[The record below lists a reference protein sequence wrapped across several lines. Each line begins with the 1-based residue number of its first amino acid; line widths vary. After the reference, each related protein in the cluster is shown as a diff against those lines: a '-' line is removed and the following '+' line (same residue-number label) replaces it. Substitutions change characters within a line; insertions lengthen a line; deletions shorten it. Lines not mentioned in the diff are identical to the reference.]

1 MWVQAG
7 LIRTDDE
14 EFFIEPL
21 EKGQQEVE
29 VKGRVH
35 VVYRRSAIKRD
46 KDERR
51 DDLHNEGKAELMKKQ
66 FAIFFYF
73 FLLNIKIVILI

>member
-1 MWVQAG
+1 MFVCFQAG

-35 VVYRRSAIKRD
+35 VVYRRSAIKKD
-46 KDERR
+46 KGQKR
-51 DDLHNEGKAELMKKQ
+51 DDLQNEGETRSRDTSSCTHNRLFQKKR
-66 FAIFFYF
+66 
-73 FLLNIKIVILI
+73 

>member
-1 MWVQAG
+1 MWFQAG

-29 VKGRVH
+29 VKGRIH

-46 KDERR
+46 KDQRR
-51 DDLHNEGKAELMKKQ
+51 DDLHNEGKQRLCKNQNA
-66 FAIFFYF
+66 
-73 FLLNIKIVILI
+73 

>member
-51 DDLHNEGKAELMKKQ
+51 DDLHNEGKLELMKKQ
-66 FAIFFYF
+66 FAIYFLFFY
-73 FLLNIKIVILI
+73 

>member
-1 MWVQAG
+1 MWFQAG

-46 KDERR
+46 KDQRR
-51 DDLHNEGKAELMKKQ
+51 DDLHNEGKAEVMKNQ
-66 FAIFFYF
+66 IAIYF
-73 FLLNIKIVILI
+73 NFLLNIKIVILI